1 MATVPKRRQSHA
13 RKNKRRSHDALA
25 LPARAACPQCG
36 EPRQPHRV
44 CRFCGT
50 YAERQVLKV
59 DDEE

>member
-25 LPARAACPQCG
+25 MPARAACPQCG

-44 CRFCGT
+44 CGNCGT
-50 YAERQVLKV
+50 YRGRAVLET
-59 DDEE
+59 DEE

>member
-25 LPARAACPQCG
+25 LPARSACPQCG

-44 CRFCGT
+44 CGNCGT
-50 YAERQVLKV
+50 YRGRSVLET
-59 DDEE
+59 DEE

>member
-44 CRFCGT
+44 CGNCGT
-50 YAERQVLKV
+50 YRGRSVLET
-59 DDEE
+59 DEE

>member
-36 EPRQPHRV
+36 EPRQPHSV
-44 CRFCGT
+44 CGNCGS
-50 YAERQVLKV
+50 YRGRSVLV
-59 DDEE
+59 TGEE

>member
-25 LPARAACPQCG
+25 LPALAACPQCG

-44 CRFCGT
+44 CGNCGT
-50 YAERQVLKV
+50 YRGRAVLET
-59 DDEE
+59 DEE

>member
-13 RKNKRRSHDALA
+13 RKNKRRAHDALA

-44 CRFCGT
+44 CGNCGT
-50 YAERQVLKV
+50 YRGRAVLET
-59 DDEE
+59 DEK

>member
-13 RKNKRRSHDALA
+13 RKNKRRSHDAVA

-44 CRFCGT
+44 CGNCGT
-50 YAERQVLKV
+50 YRGRSVLETG
-59 DDEE
+59 EE

>member
-1 MATVPKRRQSHA
+1 MATVPKRRQSRA

-44 CRFCGT
+44 CGNCGHYGGRT
-50 YAERQVLKV
+50 VFET
-59 DDEE
+59 EEE

>member
-1 MATVPKRRQSHA
+1 MPTVPKRRQSHA

-44 CRFCGT
+44 CGNCGT
-50 YAERQVLKV
+50 YRGRSVLEKTG
-59 DDEE
+59 E

>member
-25 LPARAACPQCG
+25 MPARAACPQCG

-44 CRFCGT
+44 CGNCGT
-50 YAERQVLKV
+50 YRGRAVLET
-59 DDEE
+59 EEE

>member
-1 MATVPKRRQSHA
+1 MATVPKRRQSRA

-44 CRFCGT
+44 CSNCGSYNGRT
-50 YAERQVLKV
+50 VFET
-59 DDEE
+59 EEE

>member
-25 LPARAACPQCG
+25 LPALAACPQCG

-44 CRFCGT
+44 CGNCGT
-50 YAERQVLKV
+50 YRGRTVLV
-59 DDEE
+59 TDEE

>member
-44 CRFCGT
+44 CGNCGT
-50 YAERQVLKV
+50 YRGRSVLETDAE
-59 DDEE
+59 

>member
-44 CRFCGT
+44 CGNCGT
-50 YAERQVLKV
+50 YRGRAVLET
-59 DDEE
+59 DEE